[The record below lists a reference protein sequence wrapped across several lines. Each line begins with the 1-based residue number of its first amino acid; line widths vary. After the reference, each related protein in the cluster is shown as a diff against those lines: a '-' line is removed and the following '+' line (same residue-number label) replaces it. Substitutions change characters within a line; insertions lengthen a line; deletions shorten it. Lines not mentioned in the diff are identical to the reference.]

1 MVLVSPGFLSQSE
14 QYQLDRMIDRALR
27 SQVVISSLDPKGLAL
42 IMREADVTLNYMPPA
57 LVTHSLDS
65 SRESAVTDVL
75 AEIAQGTGGEFF
87 RNNNDLKA
95 GFGALAGSPVY
106 YLLAFSPT
114 DIKPNGKFHAL
125 KVSLA
130 EKRKGISI
138 QARRDYFAPKSEA
151 AAETEAKTQTS
162 EAEAAAQEQIREAIL
177 SDTKVRQLPVAL
189 KGKVSGVMGQR
200 LKLSLFVHLDAKPL
214 HFHKEGVHN
223 LNTVTFVFAVFDQ
236 KENMVDSQQRRA
248 RVSVLDSQ
256 LPALFE
262 AGVDEDVTFQLEPGG
277 YWIREVVTDSEDHQ
291 MTATSYNVKIP

>member
-1 MVLVSPGFLSQSE
+1 
-14 QYQLDRMIDRALR
+14 MIDRALR

-277 YWIREVVTDSEDHQ
+277 YRIREVVTDSEGHQ
-291 MTATSYNVKIP
+291 MTAVS